1 MKKVWALVLS
11 LAMILTLASFPTFA
25 AESQKLDLAAIAT
38 ITAMSDGGQPV
49 GRMVDGD
56 LGTTWEDQWSGDDNA
71 TTAIFQLNGLYN
83 IDKIVVYAGGGTGAA
98 PKDIKVEV
106 SADGKTYTQI
116 AYENYEET
124 QVATEINTNYKWGGV
139 TSTFD
144 SLTAT
149 GVNYVRLT
157 MTRNN
162 YRLALREVEMYGTF
176 KSALPSPVKIVGGSS
191 SKALTYDTTYA
202 NAYDGNND
210 TMAFLEGTGWMTFE
224 LNNWYDLQTV
234 DLSFG
239 VSGWDHDLSPKAF
252 TIQVSPDNT
261 SWTTA
266 YVYTADAGLGKKYQK
281 LPTITL
287 DAEKAK
293 QVKYLRLDFTA
304 LGGGWAIGLSEIS
317 AIGTALNVA
326 SVDYTVNYVDVFGN
340 PVAPAKTASGMSNV
354 TVMESPLTLTGYTL
368 LGIPGDQTITLS
380 DTESENV
387 ITFTYIKSSADKATI
402 STATTNCSTYDKD
415 TLNQSY
421 DGNENTAFSV
431 GSIGGYNDG
440 KGQYTLDNNN
450 YIIWELDGEYDV
462 NSLQFVWKSLWGTQ
476 DSAPRAYYVSV
487 SSDGVVWDFADTY
500 LDPDA
505 PSMKGTRRTDGYAVN
520 GKNIKYVRLNN
531 IGNKNWVTSLHEVYV
546 YGTPSAAN
554 TETRINPVSVNMNA
568 TVQGDLPAGMT
579 NVPEN
584 LFDGDAT
591 TTYFSDR
598 WDLGSL
604 NEKDTSKTDL
614 VYTFTLNNIT
624 SLNSVRFGL
633 IATLESWGNQQSCIT
648 NFDIEVS
655 SDGTSYTKVYSF
667 AGDNT
672 KRIRSTDRTAQTS
685 MGKIVTDFTGDVSA
699 VKYIKLTVTNGS
711 RVNINEFYVTGEE
724 NTSGL
729 SSKGAQMRLDN
740 GTVTAGLRFATTIDK
755 ATYGIGESYSYADN
769 NGVTFGMYLLPT
781 DKLGEYSTLLE
792 YINAN
797 TLGDAVNVVGK
808 NVYSQDANA
817 LTYTAVLTQIP
828 ETSYNRDVVA
838 LPYVINNGTT
848 VYGTEMT
855 RSYYSVAKAMRTSGA
870 ELTEAQIAALD
881 AIINAVENA

>member
-1 MKKVWALVLS
+1 MKKIWALVLS

-25 AESQKLDLAAIAT
+25 AESGKLDLASIAT
-38 ITAMSDGGQPV
+38 VTAFSDGGHPV

-56 LGTTWEDQWSGDDNA
+56 LSTAWEDSWSGDANA
-71 TTAIFQLNGLYN
+71 ATATFQLNGLYN
-83 IDKIVVYAGGGTGAA
+83 IDKIVVYAGGGTGTA
-98 PKDIKVEV
+98 PQDMKVEV
-106 SADGKTYTQI
+106 STDGETYTEI

-124 QVATEINTNYKWGGV
+124 QVATGKNENYKWGGV

-149 GVNYVRLT
+149 NVTYVRLT

-176 KSALPSPVKIVGGSS
+176 ESALPSPAKIVGGSS

-202 NAYDGNND
+202 NAYDGNIK

-224 LNNWYDLQTV
+224 LNKWYDLQTV
-234 DLSFG
+234 DLAFG
-239 VSGWDHDLSPKAF
+239 VEGWDLDLSPKAF
-252 TIQVSPDNT
+252 TIQVSPDNNN
-261 SWTTA
+261 WTTV
-266 YVYTADAGLGKKYQK
+266 YEYTAEAGLGNKYHK
-281 LPTITL
+281 LPTIAL

-293 QVKYLRLDFTA
+293 QVKYLRLNFTSLA
-304 LGGGWAIGLSEIS
+304 GGWAIGLSEIS
-317 AIGTALNVA
+317 AIGTALDIT
-326 SVDYTVNYVDVFGN
+326 SVDYTVNYVDIFGN
-340 PVAPAKTASGMSNV
+340 SVAPAKTGSGMSGN
-354 TVMESPLTLTGYTL
+354 TATESPLTLTGYTL
-368 LGIPGDQTITLS
+368 LGIPGGQTITLS

-402 STATTNCSTYDKD
+402 STATTNCSTYESD

-421 DGNENTAFSV
+421 DGNENTPFSV
-431 GSIGGYNDG
+431 SSIGGYNDG

-462 NSLQFVWKSLWGTQ
+462 SSLQFVWKSLWGTE
-476 DSAPRAYYVSV
+476 DSAARAYYVSV
-487 SSDGVVWDFADTY
+487 SSDGLVWDFVDTY
-500 LDPDA
+500 LGPDVPA
-505 PSMKGTRRTDGYAVN
+505 ITGARRTDGYAVN

-531 IGNKNWVTSLHEVYV
+531 VGNKNWVTSLHEVYV

-554 TETRINPVSVNMNA
+554 AETRINPVSVTMNA
-568 TVQGDLPAGMT
+568 TAQGNLPAGLT

-584 LFDGDAT
+584 MFDGDAT
-591 TTYFSDR
+591 TSYWSDR
-598 WDLGSL
+598 WGLGSL
-604 NEKDTSKTDL
+604 NPEDTNKTDL

-633 IATLESWGNQQSCIT
+633 IATLESWGNQPSRIIS
-648 NFDIEVS
+648 FDIEVS

-667 AGDNT
+667 AGDDT
-672 KRIRSTDRTAQTS
+672 KLIRSTGRTAQTS

-699 VKYIKLTVTNGS
+699 VKYIKLTVTNGA
-711 RVNINEFYVTGEE
+711 RVNLNEFYITGEE
-724 NTSGL
+724 DTSGL

-755 ATYGIGESYSYADN
+755 ATYGIGESYSYAEN

-792 YINAN
+792 YITAN
-797 TLGDAVNVVGK
+797 TLGEAVNVVGI

-828 ETSYNRDVVA
+828 VTGYNRDVVA
-838 LPYVINNGTT
+838 LPYVISNDNT
-848 VYGTEMT
+848 VYGKEMT
-855 RSYYSVAKAMRTSGA
+855 RSYYSVAKAMRENSA
-870 ELTEAQIAALD
+870 ELTEPQMVALD